1 MACLIGDG
9 TITLQK
15 SGGGGVEDSRYGRLP
30 MTRAG
35 RAGTRDSTRLLSVC
49 VLVVLAGAVSVP
61 GLGPGF
67 VAAAD
72 GASLP
77 PGFSTTITLP
87 PNAATELPPEPRS
100 SPTFGRLSAVACSPI
115 DSCVAVGSYP
125 DISGGQDLMAVT
137 ESGGVW
143 EPATQITLPPG
154 AYSYDDDL
162 ESVACPATGS
172 CVAIGSYSDSSGSSS
187 MAVEES
193 GGVWGP
199 VVPIPGIEL
208 HSVACS
214 APGWCVA
221 LGNGSALSMVVA
233 ESDGVWGKPEALSL
247 PANAASNYVDEVS
260 LACQAIGQCFL
271 AGDYTDTSH
280 HDQMMG
286 LSELN
291 GKWGP
296 AREIMPP
303 AGVEGEAHLYSVA
316 CPASGSCVA
325 VGIDSRLS
333 IDASESNGEWVAQA
347 SSIAPLQNTLLTDL
361 FQVACPGAGLCIAV
375 GYDEPG
381 LHGTNPIAVSGS
393 AGTWSPASEIAPP
406 SHASTNPSGLLRWVA
421 CSATESCL
429 AIGLYEDSSGQTQAM
444 AVSESNGVWEQAS
457 EITAPPSASNSQTDY
472 EASLNLLAC
481 PGLGPCTAL
490 GTYSSNSGTHLM
502 AAGATASPYGSE
514 SPAGSITVTAPP
526 IVTNFTQSHRRWR
539 EGNRLSRI
547 SRKSRL
553 PLGTVF
559 SLTLDEPAKVSFT
572 FTQLTIGRHVKGKC
586 VAQSRKNHRK
596 RPCKRAVTR
605 GTLSFTGHAGPN
617 KLSFQGRISRRQKLK
632 PGRYTLMLTAA
643 GTSGQSAPKT
653 LSFTIVK

>member
-35 RAGTRDSTRLLSVC
+35 RAGARDWTRLLSVC
-49 VLVVLAGAVSVP
+49 VLIVLGGAVSVP

-77 PGFSTTITLP
+77 PGFSTAITLP
-87 PNAATELPPEPRS
+87 PNAATELPRELRS
-100 SPTFGRLSAVACSPI
+100 SPTFGRLSAVACSPV
-115 DSCVAVGSYP
+115 DSCVAVGDYP

-143 EPATQITLPPG
+143 ASAVQIMLPPG

-172 CVAIGSYSDSSGSSS
+172 CVAIGSYSASSGGSS

-361 FQVACPGAGLCIAV
+361 FQVACPGAGLCVGV
-375 GYDEPG
+375 GYEEPG
-381 LHGTNPIAVSGS
+381 LHGTNPIVVSGS

-406 SHASTNPSGLLRWVA
+406 PHASANPSGMLRWVA

-429 AIGLYEDSSGQTQAM
+429 AIGLYEDSSGEQQAM

-457 EITAPPSASNSQTDY
+457 EITAPPSASNSQTDH

-481 PGLGPCTAL
+481 PGLGPCAAL
-490 GTYSSNSGTHLM
+490 GTYSTNSGTHLM
-502 AAGATASPYGSE
+502 AAGATATPYESV
-514 SPAGSITVTAPP
+514 SPAGSITVTGPP
-526 IVTNFTQSHRRWR
+526 VVTNFTQSHRRWR
-539 EGNRLSRI
+539 EGNRLVRT

-572 FTQLTIGRHVKGKC
+572 FTQLAIGRHVRGKC
-586 VAQSRKNHRK
+586 MAQSRKNHRK
-596 RPCKRAVTR
+596 HPCKRAVTR

-632 PGRYTLMLTAA
+632 PGRYTLMLTVA
-643 GTSGQSAPKT
+643 GTNGQSAPQT
-653 LSFTIVK
+653 LSFTIVQ

>member
-1 MACLIGDG
+1 
-9 TITLQK
+9 
-15 SGGGGVEDSRYGRLP
+15 
-30 MTRAG
+30 
-35 RAGTRDSTRLLSVC
+35 
-49 VLVVLAGAVSVP
+49 
-61 GLGPGF
+61 
-67 VAAAD
+67 
-72 GASLP
+72 
-77 PGFSTTITLP
+77 
-87 PNAATELPPEPRS
+87 
-100 SPTFGRLSAVACSPI
+100 
-115 DSCVAVGSYP
+115 
-125 DISGGQDLMAVT
+125 MAVT

-143 EPATQITLPPG
+143 ASAVQIMLPPG

-172 CVAIGSYSDSSGSSS
+172 CVAIGSYSASSGGSS

-347 SSIAPLQNTLLTDL
+347 SSIAPLQK
-361 FQVACPGAGLCIAV
+361 
-375 GYDEPG
+375 
-381 LHGTNPIAVSGS
+381 H
-393 AGTWSPASEIAPP
+393 P
-406 SHASTNPSGLLRWVA
+406 SH
-421 CSATESCL
+421 
-429 AIGLYEDSSGQTQAM
+429 
-444 AVSESNGVWEQAS
+444 
-457 EITAPPSASNSQTDY
+457 
-472 EASLNLLAC
+472 
-481 PGLGPCTAL
+481 
-490 GTYSSNSGTHLM
+490 
-502 AAGATASPYGSE
+502 
-514 SPAGSITVTAPP
+514 
-526 IVTNFTQSHRRWR
+526 
-539 EGNRLSRI
+539 
-547 SRKSRL
+547 
-553 PLGTVF
+553 
-559 SLTLDEPAKVSFT
+559 
-572 FTQLTIGRHVKGKC
+572 
-586 VAQSRKNHRK
+586 
-596 RPCKRAVTR
+596 
-605 GTLSFTGHAGPN
+605 
-617 KLSFQGRISRRQKLK
+617 
-632 PGRYTLMLTAA
+632 
-643 GTSGQSAPKT
+643 
-653 LSFTIVK
+653 